1 MEAASIAVKDLV
13 LVGGGHAHVHTIKM
27 MGMEPMDG
35 VRVTLISRD
44 VETPYSG
51 MIPGHVSGHY
61 SREECYIDLGRLCS
75 FSGVR
80 LMHTSVCHIDPVAK
94 LLHCSDGR
102 PPVRYDVLSLD
113 IGISPK
119 TLPDRGISN
128 ERSGITAVKPIDSF
142 SERWDA
148 IIKRTLLAAKER
160 TASAGSTADRAYRV
174 AIVGGGAGG
183 TELSFAINQR
193 LRKELQASG
202 YDPGLVRVDLYN
214 RGKVLCSSHNVKV
227 SALLESAATAKGIH
241 VINETEIID
250 VFCASETAA
259 ITGERYLIC
268 KNGLRFPFHE
278 AVWCTDAKAQDW
290 LKSVPG
296 LETTEDGFIC
306 VGPTLE
312 STSLK
317 NVFAVGDV
325 AHLTHSPRPKAGVFA
340 VRAGPP
346 LTANIRAR
354 LLGKALA
361 EWTPQESFLGIIGTA
376 DGSAIASKGPCG
388 VEGEFIWKLK
398 DKIDREW
405 MSQYST
411 KLPDK
416 EQMMEEMAQ
425 LKRGREGSD
434 GSDDVPAV
442 ARDMGQETI
451 DMLSKAKM
459 RCGGC
464 GSKVGAQVLQ
474 RVLKKVADRTI
485 RREEVVSGPGD
496 DAALVKPPDQGE
508 YSVHTIDYFRSF
520 IADPYVFGKIAAVH
534 ALSDIHAMNAQ
545 PVTALALCV
554 IPYGPES
561 HVEDSLTQLLAGA
574 MDVLAAEGCALV
586 GGHTSEGA
594 EMALG
599 LSVNGSAHPSM
610 IFPKGPPQP
619 GYMLVLTKG
628 IGTGTLLAADM
639 RARAHGR
646 WIANAIES
654 MTQSNGPAAKI
665 LAEHHCS
672 TCSDVTGFGLLGH
685 LVEMLE
691 YNDHQDKIPAAARLN
706 LGDIPT
712 LLGATRCI
720 EAGIFS
726 SLSPQNARCARVVDN
741 VSFGQGKPTYP
752 LLYDPQ
758 TSGGLLASVPRNEAE
773 KVVEKLRNAG
783 YRQACIIGEIVA
795 RSDDE
800 FAPLVYLDP

>member
-94 LLHCSDGR
+94 LLHCSD
-102 PPVRYDVLSLD
+102 
-113 IGISPK
+113 
-119 TLPDRGISN
+119 DRGISN

-148 IIKRTLLAAKER
+148 IIKP
-160 TASAGSTADRAYRV
+160 GSTADRAYRV

-227 SALLESAATAKGIH
+227 SALLESAAAAKGIH

-296 LETTEDGFIC
+296 LETTGDGFIC

-398 DKIDREW
+398 DRIDREW

-434 GSDDVPAV
+434 GSDD
-442 ARDMGQETI
+442 
-451 DMLSKAKM
+451 
-459 RCGGC
+459 
-464 GSKVGAQVLQ
+464 VLQ

-599 LSVNGSAHPSM
+599 LSVNGTH
-610 IFPKGPPQP
+610 
-619 GYMLVLTKG
+619 
-628 IGTGTLLAADM
+628 
-639 RARAHGR
+639 
-646 WIANAIES
+646 
-654 MTQSNGPAAKI
+654 
-665 LAEHHCS
+665 EHHCS

-691 YNDHQDKIPAAARLN
+691 YNDHQDKVPAAARLN

-720 EAGIFS
+720 EA
-726 SLSPQNARCARVVDN
+726 VDN